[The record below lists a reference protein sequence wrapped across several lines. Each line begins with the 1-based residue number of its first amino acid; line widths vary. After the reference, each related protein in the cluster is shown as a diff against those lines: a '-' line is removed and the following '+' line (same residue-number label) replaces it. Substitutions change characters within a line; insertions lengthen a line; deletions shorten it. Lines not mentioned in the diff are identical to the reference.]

1 MIEKPWYQKRQFD
14 PGFPFDMWQTSMTR
28 GFSLHWHELVEIVYV
43 ISGEMHISLEG
54 QDCIV
59 RKGDIAI
66 INSGLVHGYSNTG
79 AESGNSIF
87 IIQFGLELFDQA
99 NIDLRNRVFQHLIL
113 GKLSF
118 SDNREGDDIHR
129 RLEQSI
135 FSMNR
140 EFYERQEGFHLAI
153 KARLYDLALVLLR
166 SVPARQVSESEL
178 IRRNLRNQVLNKIF
192 SYIHE
197 NFDQDISLEEAAASV
212 HLSKFYFSRF
222 FRSQTGQTFHA
233 YLNRVRISHAEDLL
247 ADTELPVTEVAYQSG
262 FGSIKTFNRQF
273 RAATGTSPSRYR
285 AGER

>member
-1 MIEKPWYQKRQFD
+1 
-14 PGFPFDMWQTSMTR
+14 
-28 GFSLHWHELVEIVYV
+28 
-43 ISGEMHISLEG
+43 
-54 QDCIV
+54 
-59 RKGDIAI
+59 
-66 INSGLVHGYSNTG
+66 
-79 AESGNSIF
+79 
-87 IIQFGLELFDQA
+87 
-99 NIDLRNRVFQHLIL
+99 
-113 GKLSF
+113 
-118 SDNREGDDIHR
+118 
-129 RLEQSI
+129 
-135 FSMNR
+135 MNR

-197 NFDQDISLEEAAASV
+197 NFGQDISLEEAAASV

-273 RAATGTSPSRYR
+273 RTATGTSPSRYR